1 MELLVYKK
9 DGSKGEETVTV
20 NSNILD
26 KKPNDS
32 AIYFSVLS
40 YMANQRQGTH
50 STKTRSMVRG
60 GGKKPFKQKGTGRA
74 RAGTIRSPLWK
85 GGGKVFGPHPHDY
98 SIKIPKKMK
107 KMARISAIAYKL
119 KEGGIIIIEDFDFD
133 APKTKNFFSILK
145 SLNIDKNKTLF
156 VTEKISENLFKSCR
170 NIQKITVR
178 QIDSLSSYDIIHCE
192 KFLIQ
197 KSAFEKL
204 NEIFGSEK

>member
-9 DGSKGEETVTV
+9 DGSKGEESVVV

-26 KKPNDS
+26 NKPNDS

-40 YMANQRQGTH
+40 YLANQRQGTH
-50 STKTRSMVRG
+50 STKVRSMVRG

-74 RAGTIRSPLWK
+74 RAGTIRSPLWR
-85 GGGKVFGPHPHDY
+85 GGGRVFGPHPRDY
-98 SIKIPKKMK
+98 TIEIPKKIK

-119 KEGGIIIIEDFDFD
+119 KEGGIIVIEDFDFD

-145 SLNIDKNKTLF
+145 LLNIDKNETLF

-170 NIQKITVR
+170 NIQRITVR
-178 QIDSLSSYDIIHCE
+178 KIDSLSAYDIIHCE

>member
-9 DGSKGEETVTV
+9 DGSKGEETIAV

-40 YMANQRQGTH
+40 YLANQRQGTH
-50 STKTRSMVRG
+50 STKVRSMVRG
-60 GGKKPFKQKGTGRA
+60 GGRKPFKQKGTGRA
-74 RAGTIRSPLWK
+74 RAGTIRSPLWR
-85 GGGKVFGPHPHDY
+85 GGGRVFGPHPRDY
-98 SIKIPKKMK
+98 SIEIPKKIK
-107 KMARISAIAYKL
+107 KMARISAVVYKL
-119 KEGGIIIIEDFDFD
+119 KEGGIIVIEDFDFD
-133 APKTKNFFSILK
+133 VPKTKSFFSILK
-145 SLNIDKNKTLF
+145 SLNIDNNKTLF
-156 VTEKISENLFKSCR
+156 VTEKISENLLKSCR

-204 NEIFGSEK
+204 NKIFGNEQ